1 VAYPPTTLTVNYGTS
16 STATLT
22 IPAGCSYSDYV
33 QGIMRNGFWFPQ
45 PQNAAQ
51 SQTQTFT
58 PASEITSITA
68 Q

>member
-1 VAYPPTTLTVNYGTS
+1 MAYPPAVIQISYGTS

-22 IPAGCSYSDYV
+22 IPSGCSYSDFV
-33 QGIMRNGFWFPQ
+33 QGIMKNGFWFPQ

-58 PASEITSITA
+58 PASEITSIVA
-68 Q
+68 S